1 MVEITKTQALKIVK
15 AALYVGLSAILG
27 YFIAFVQGNPEL
39 FGVYAPIINVILV
52 TLKQVFTQETK

>member
-15 AALYVGLSAILG
+15 AAVYVGLSAILG
-27 YFIAFVQGNPEL
+27 YLIAFVQGNPEM

-52 TLKQVFTQETK
+52 TLKQVFTQEIK